1 MVTTYSIVLL
11 FILTTVIANCH
22 PADDCGSHSV
32 VPRNQTRG
40 VDCNKELR
48 LFLHYTNE
56 TIGTRTGTIGDFGL
70 VRDTQKLVA
79 QTFRAPCSLYWTKRP
94 LLVGNQ
100 PLFRASCSLY
110 WTKCPLLVG
119 NQPLF
124 RALCSLYWTKCPL
137 LVGNQPLFRALC
149 SLYWTLSPSFSFD
162 YILIGYNIL
171 ECSSLKNH
179 EISKSFQWNSRRIKL
194 ASSKSTKIIEISK
207 SFQCN
212 FYQIKLAHRSSDLNS
227 FEDF

>member
-124 RALCSLYWTKCPL
+124 RALCSLYWT
-137 LVGNQPLFRALC
+137 
-149 SLYWTLSPSFSFD
+149 LSPSFSFD